1 MNLKKKALATAVFM
15 ALSAAPAVLPV
26 NYMATSVVCAA
37 PASEVKASDAFQVD
51 FKNGMPKG
59 FEASDGWTNGNMFN
73 VNWHKENVT
82 FDNGNLQLVIDN
94 EKNPGKIPYAGG

>member
-37 PASEVKASDAFQVD
+37 PASEIKAEDAFQVD
-51 FKNGMPKG
+51 FKMVCRKVLKLP
-59 FEASDGWTNGNMFN
+59 T
-73 VNWHKENVT
+73 
-82 FDNGNLQLVIDN
+82 
-94 EKNPGKIPYAGG
+94 AGRTAICSM